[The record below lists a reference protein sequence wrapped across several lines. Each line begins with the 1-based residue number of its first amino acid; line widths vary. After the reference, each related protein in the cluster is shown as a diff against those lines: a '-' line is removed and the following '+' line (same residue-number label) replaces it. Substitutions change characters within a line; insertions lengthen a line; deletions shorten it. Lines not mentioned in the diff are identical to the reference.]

1 MKRRGFV
8 GTFNITMM
16 IVVIRVVERG
26 THRIPKLFGMVGI
39 VSANSDHF
47 STYFREF
54 V

>member
-1 MKRRGFV
+1 MKRRGLV

-26 THRIPKLFGMVGI
+26 PHRIPKLFCVIGI

>member
-8 GTFNITMM
+8 GTFNIIMM
-16 IVVIRVVERG
+16 FVVIRVVERG

-39 VSANSDHF
+39 VSANGDHF

>member
-39 VSANSDHF
+39 VSAYSNHF

>member
-16 IVVIRVVERG
+16 IVMIRVVERG